1 MKVWISERTCP
12 SLSLIP
18 IPSHKLINQCPD
30 PISLFLLYTLLVLFH
45 QSQATV
51 KPETIYSN
59 CITRTRLILPYLE
72 SYTQPSLSYG
82 TVKYF
87 CCTPFVIVTNA
98 QKVLSPRK
106 RKEIRLDLYFEV
118 MTC

>member
-1 MKVWISERTCP
+1 MKVWISGRTCP

-30 PISLFLLYTLLVLFH
+30 PISFFSLYTLLVLFH

-72 SYTQPSLSYG
+72 SYTQPSLSEHPMEKNKREILLLYPLCYCN
-82 TVKYF
+82 K
-87 CCTPFVIVTNA
+87 CTKGFVAAKAEGNSFRP
-98 QKVLSPRK
+98 L
-106 RKEIRLDLYFEV
+106 F
-118 MTC
+118 